1 MSGAQASTPSLL
13 QSALYEM
20 GRLMEVMGES
30 SVAAMEYRVRRL
42 IDQDREFRQRTDDAR
57 DGFYTD
63 SRKLQNLIVET
74 IAEGSP
80 VRVQMLDLVLG
91 MMFARNEE
99 AARTATEIAALK
111 EQLRD
116 RPRVSREQL
125 RHVMETAYP
134 HATRRWREVVGLRAF
149 IQALELVG
157 LTVEEPATTPEGTP
171 DA

>member
-1 MSGAQASTPSLL
+1 MSGVPGTTLSPL

-42 IDQDREFRQRTDDAR
+42 IDQDREFRQRTDDAW
-57 DGFYTD
+57 DGFFTHA
-63 SRKLQNLIVET
+63 RKLQALLGET
-74 IAEGSP
+74 IPDG
-80 VRVQMLDLVLG
+80 VRGQMLELILG
-91 MMFARNEE
+91 MMHARNEE
-99 AARTATEIAALK
+99 ARRTATEIAALK
-111 EQLRD
+111 ERLRD

-149 IQALELVG
+149 IEALELVG